1 MVDERRLPAG
11 LARWADSA
19 EQRPLFSQSHVGVV
33 FLPQYRQFRYGGAIP
48 VAVEVLT
55 RIACPRMPA
64 RAGGDRHMAFVVR
77 VLSAALVLAAALGGC
92 GLAVPEKELF
102 VNDNVPPKT
111 PSPVGKHENFI
122 IAHIRCEIANGV
134 YKAKELG
141 VPWFFPLPRKVVA
154 AYLRNQAARLKKQ
167 SDTLTE
173 LLPDP
178 PAPAPAK
185 QDPPPGAKDVPATV
199 KKDAPALVKKDA
211 GTSPA
216 KPALPVN
223 LGWGAS
229 VTLKIQVQ
237 DQSGINP
244 GVSLTTPLQN
254 SIKTYPVGGNVT
266 SPQSFSL
273 GLGLSESATATRV
286 ETISYTYVFTE
297 LINDVESC
305 KPFEPGV
312 MIESDLK
319 IEQFITDKATAARPG
334 EAATGNPNFPPYST
348 FQDDITFV
356 ASFGGNATP
365 TWKLA
370 RISANSTTP
379 LISGTRTSTNEVIIT
394 LGPVAS
400 AATAFA
406 PAQLSSDAQAVHG
419 SSLIGSSTGSANSAQ
434 GH

>member
-1 MVDERRLPAG
+1 M
-11 LARWADSA
+11 LA
-19 EQRPLFSQSHVGVV
+19 
-33 FLPQYRQFRYGGAIP
+33 
-48 VAVEVLT
+48 
-55 RIACPRMPA
+55 C
-64 RAGGDRHMAFVVR
+64 AGGDRHMAFVVR
-77 VLSAALVLAAALGGC
+77 VLSTALVLTTALGGC

-111 PSPVGKHENFI
+111 PSPEGKRENII

-141 VPWFFPLPRKVVA
+141 IPWFFPLPRKVVA
-154 AYLRNQAARLKKQ
+154 AYLRNQAARIKKQ
-167 SDTLTE
+167 SDTLAE

-178 PAPAPAK
+178 PAPPPAPAPAR
-185 QDPPPGAKDVPATV
+185 QDPPPGAKDVPAIV
-199 KKDAPALVKKDA
+199 KKDAPAPVKKDA
-211 GTSPA
+211 GTVPQ

-305 KPFEPGV
+305 KQFEPGV

-319 IEQFITDKATAARPG
+319 IEQFITDKATAAKPG

-400 AATAFA
+400 AATPFA

-434 GH
+434 GR